1 MKYFTVTGIVLLLC
15 LHSSFTTLKKNH
27 QPKLLF
33 MIAQYIRE
41 AENDFDKISS
51 ERKIQLQKIAH
62 YVQESLANDDSA
74 KLVFICTHNSRR
86 SHMAQ
91 LWAYAASVYY
101 GINHVASYSGGTE
114 VTAFNMNAVK
124 ALSKA
129 GFQISVEEQVANP
142 HYAVKYSEELPALIA
157 YSKKYTD
164 TANPSAHFAAV
175 MTCSHAD
182 ANCPVVFGAAQKI
195 AIPYEDP
202 KDADGKPNQEDV
214 YDERCKQIATEML
227 YTFSLINQYKK

>member
-1 MKYFTVTGIVLLLC
+1 MKKITILFFVTATLVLL
-15 LHSSFTTLKKNH
+15 SFKTHKENH
-27 QPKLLF
+27 PPKLYS
-33 MIAQYIRE
+33 MITQYIGE
-41 AENDFDKISS
+41 AEKDFDKIPP
-51 ERKIQLQKIAH
+51 ERKIQLQKITA
-62 YVQESLANDDSA
+62 YIQASLAKNHQA
-74 KLVFICTHNSRR
+74 NLVFICTHNSRR

-91 LWAYAASVYY
+91 LWAYAACVYY
-101 GINHVASYSGGTE
+101 GVNQVASYSGGTE
-114 VTAFNMNAVK
+114 VTAFNPNAVK
-124 ALSKA
+124 ALVKA
-129 GFQISVEEQVANP
+129 GFQITVKEEGTNP
-142 HYAVKYSEELPALIA
+142 HYAVKYSDEVPALIA

-227 YTFSLINQYKK
+227 YTFSLINLV